1 MVTTDLVESNI
12 MLTRGL
18 MPWGRQLV
26 ETAEQ
31 VGGWSK
37 SPTYN
42 GEKDPLRTSQ
52 GMMISHLIDARFA
65 RFETLFKD
73 VVQHLLDTWHQ
84 ENPFAVLGHTGN
96 VTSDEGFSLLK
107 YSVGQ
112 RYGMHTDAAVHRHKT
127 VRDRQISV
135 VAFPTAD
142 CEGGELYFPRQRLY
156 IKPEAGLVVSFPS
169 NTGYPHESLA
179 VWSGTKYSLVTWLY

>member
-1 MVTTDLVESNI
+1 MVTTELVEANI

-26 ETAEQ
+26 DTAEQ
-31 VGGWSK
+31 VGGWRK
-37 SPTYN
+37 SPTFN
-42 GEKDPLRTSQ
+42 GEKDPTRTSRGQ
-52 GMMISHLIDARFA
+52 MISNLVDSRFA
-65 RFETLFKD
+65 VFEKLFVD
-73 VVQHLLDTWHQ
+73 VVEYLLETWRQ
-84 ENPFAVLGHTGN
+84 ENHYAILGHTGSVMN
-96 VTSDEGFSLLK
+96 DEGFSLLK
-107 YSVGQ
+107 YDVGQ
-112 RYGMHTDAAVHRHKT
+112 HYGLHTDAAVYRHPG

-135 VAFPTAD
+135 VAFPIAD

-169 NTGYPHESLA
+169 STAYPHESLA